1 MTYLV
6 CSPMKI
12 ICSNVSA
19 PTMTAS
25 RDLTHIV
32 FGLEVGWNVQLVHP
46 DGRVRPASTLEWIE
60 DPASPVISA
69 GILLLRHRAVY
80 LNHSVQHVLNMLFV
94 GQRSKPKTK
103 VPSGVACQH
112 DTSARGIQLIAGITD
127 APNSWNVSDC
137 GTAAKNW
144 LLVVFPET
152 GLKLERDLRLMRTRQ
167 YQEAKRRRALP
178 CRQWC
183 MAPQ

>member
-1 MTYLV
+1 
-6 CSPMKI
+6 
-12 ICSNVSA
+12 
-19 PTMTAS
+19 MTAS
-25 RDLTHIV
+25 IDSTHIV
-32 FGLEVGWNVQLVHP
+32 FRLEVSWNVQLMHP
-46 DGRVRPASTLEWIE
+46 NGRARPASTLEWIE

-94 GQRSKPKTK
+94 GQRSKPNTK

-112 DTSARGIQLIAGITD
+112 DTSARGIQPIAGITD
-127 APNSWNVSDC
+127 TPNSWNVSDC

-152 GLKLERDLRLMRTRQ
+152 GLKLERDLRLMRTGQ
-167 YQEAKRRRALP
+167 DQEAKRRRALP